1 MHVIF
6 LLAIGGII
14 LTVGDIIFKSWV
26 EKPHTGMYVL
36 GLAVYLV
43 GLMFLVQSFKFEN
56 IAVASTIFVI
66 FNITTLLFF
75 KKKLPVP
82 IFPPSLFDYYHFVVL
97 WENEKNKPLG
107 LALQVSQQLPLR
119 RG

>member
-1 MHVIF
+1 MIYLIAINVLI

-36 GLAVYLV
+36 GLAVYLI
-43 GLMFLVQSFKFEN
+43 GLMFLVQTFKVEN

-66 FNITTLLFF
+66 LNITTLLLVSWFYF
-75 KKKLPVP
+75 DEKL
-82 IFPPSLFDYYHFVVL
+82 SLVQLSGIALAFVAIL
-97 WENEKNKPLG
+97 LLELG
-107 LALQVSQQLPLR
+107 K
-119 RG
+119 

>member
-66 FNITTLLFF
+66 LNITTLLLVSWFYF
-75 KKKLPVP
+75 VEK
-82 IFPPSLFDYYHFVVL
+82 ISLLQFSCIALAFVAIL
-97 WENEKNKPLG
+97 LLELG
-107 LALQVSQQLPLR
+107 K
-119 RG
+119 

>member
-66 FNITTLLFF
+66 LNITTLLLVSWFYF
-75 KKKLPVP
+75 GEK
-82 IFPPSLFDYYHFVVL
+82 ISLLQFSGIALAFVAIL
-97 WENEKNKPLG
+97 LLELG
-107 LALQVSQQLPLR
+107 K
-119 RG
+119 